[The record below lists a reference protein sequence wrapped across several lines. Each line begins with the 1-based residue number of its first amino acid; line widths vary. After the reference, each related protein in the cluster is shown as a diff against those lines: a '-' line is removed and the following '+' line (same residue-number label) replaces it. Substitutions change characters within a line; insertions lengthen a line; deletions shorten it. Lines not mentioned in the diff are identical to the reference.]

1 MFPSLEFWSY
11 IPAGIVALVF
21 AGHAVF
27 AAITYALQN
36 SVRRT

>member
-11 IPAGIVALVF
+11 IPAGIVALVLT
-21 AGHAVF
+21 GHAVF
-27 AAITYALQN
+27 ALITYLLDN